1 MSVRRAASRLLVAA
15 AVCLSGLA
23 VPSSAFAER
32 TIALSSG
39 TFSPSLAP
47 GQSAA
52 DRVMV
57 ANNGDEPLLALVY
70 TADVFADEQGQ
81 QSYERP
87 SADPANF
94 LSSSASWVRVKVPDS
109 TKIVANTP
117 YLELDP
123 GDELPVDFE
132 VVVPPGA
139 GPGDYNAVI
148 FFEMFDFAAG
158 STGAVS
164 KIQGRIGAKIDLR
177 VVGDIVDRLE
187 VGPFI
192 ASRFALANKTT
203 FSTMVRNQ
211 GNIDKR
217 FSARLE
223 LVGEGNEIV
232 WSRELDSDVNLYAA
246 NDRAYNGVVEFDGV
260 GFGSYTFRTVVD
272 YQKEIGG
279 ETGALEQAQ
288 EIVDRSIW
296 VVPLWVA
303 ILLVIVVALPI
314 LYAVYRFSTRG
325 PRAPRSPAPS
335 GRTPDPGPGEPGE
348 RVTRAGR

>member
-1 MSVRRAASRLLVAA
+1 MRTYRSACCALTA
-15 AVCLSGLA
+15 AVVLLA
-23 VPSSAFAER
+23 ALATPSSAIAER

-70 TADVFADEQGQ
+70 TADVFSDEQGQ

-87 SADPANF
+87 SAEPADF
-94 LSSSASWVRVKVPDS
+94 LNSSASWIRVKVPDS

-117 YLELDP
+117 YLELNP

-164 KIQGRIGAKIDLR
+164 KIQGRIGAKLDLR

-203 FSTMVRNQ
+203 FSTMVRNA
-211 GNIDKR
+211 GNIDKK

-223 LVGEGNEIV
+223 LVGDGNEIV
-232 WSRELDSDVNLYAA
+232 WSQELDSDVNLYAR
-246 NDRAYNGVVEFDGV
+246 NDRAYNGVVEFEGV
-260 GFGSYTFRTVVD
+260 GFGSYTFRTIVD

-288 EIVDRSIW
+288 EIVDRPIW

-303 ILLVIVVALPI
+303 ILLIIVVALPV
-314 LYAVYRFSTRG
+314 L
-325 PRAPRSPAPS
+325 
-335 GRTPDPGPGEPGE
+335 
-348 RVTRAGR
+348 